1 LACVPYERMMV
12 QCVNNYGFMNALKN
26 QECAELIQHFTSCL
40 NVNQALGTL
49 KATQPEYFV
58 SSEYSRDKPQFSEIK
73 IWFLYENIYISF
85 CYILLTI
92 YLKFKFNQLIC

>member
-1 LACVPYERMMV
+1 MMV

-26 QECAELIQHFTSCL
+26 QECAEIIQHFTSCL

-58 SSEYSRDKPQFSEIK
+58 NSEYSRDKPQFSEIK
-73 IWFLYENIYISF
+73 I
-85 CYILLTI
+85 
-92 YLKFKFNQLIC
+92 

>member
-1 LACVPYERMMV
+1 
-12 QCVNNYGFMNALKN
+12 MNALKN

-73 IWFLYENIYISF
+73 I
-85 CYILLTI
+85 
-92 YLKFKFNQLIC
+92 